1 MAYFAYRAWAANNRF
16 QETLN
21 RNAQTRIAEAT
32 AEAAKANENVA
43 KAEMQIANIR
53 ADTANAKKETL
64 AVSLKLEAETIRRL
78 DAERALLE
86 LIERVQPRRSNA
98 NQEAHVVESLKASP
112 VRGQVR
118 ISYVSGDA
126 EGGTFA
132 RQINDILRKAG
143 WPARPLIQIVFA
155 SNPVGAS
162 ILVPE

>member
-1 MAYFAYRAWAANNRF
+1 M
-16 QETLN
+16 
-21 RNAQTRIAEAT
+21 
-32 AEAAKANENVA
+32 
-43 KAEMQIANIR
+43 
-53 ADTANAKKETL
+53 
-64 AVSLKLEAETIRRL
+64 
-78 DAERALLE
+78 E
-86 LIERVQPRRSNA
+86 LIERVQPRRLNA

-162 ILVPE
+162 ILVPELIPQHAEFVRNAFSSVGISLPVRVNKKQPPDTVVLQIGNKPQPEQLQTP